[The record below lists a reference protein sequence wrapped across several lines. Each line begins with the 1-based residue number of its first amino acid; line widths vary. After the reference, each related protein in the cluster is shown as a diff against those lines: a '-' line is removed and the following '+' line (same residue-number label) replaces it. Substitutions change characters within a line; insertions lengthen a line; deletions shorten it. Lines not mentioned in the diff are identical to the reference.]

1 LGCSTGGIAATRI
14 LHVLITGAALL
25 TVGCASKPLTPYS
38 EQMPP
43 TVMVTLDGA
52 GVRDL
57 RGQFR
62 AALCPRLST
71 ADPPCDDVLLRF
83 PGEPDAPLPPTST
96 DLARRYRIAFVPGL
110 FAECLD
116 VVARPFSGV
125 MEDLREQGFDTQ
137 FLRVGGRGTVA
148 ANAERLSKAFEALN
162 DDPRP
167 IIVFAYSK
175 GVPDMLEMVV
185 RYPES
190 ARRIVAIVSL
200 AGAVNGSPLAE
211 DLEDLYRAVAARFP
225 MPGCDPG
232 TGEEIRDLRRETRLE
247 WWQRNGRAI
256 NVPVFSIVA
265 VPRPGHVSPVLS
277 TKHDKLAETDP
288 RNDGQLIWYDTIA
301 PRGNLLG
308 YVNADHWTIAIDIR
322 NLVPVI
328 AGVFHDDVPR
338 TALVEAAIEVVD
350 ETLVASDRMR
360 GHAVRQ

>member
-14 LHVLITGAALL
+14 WHVLITGAVLL

-62 AALCPRLST
+62 AALCPKLST

-83 PGEPDAPLPPTST
+83 PGESDGAMMAASR
-96 DLARRYRIAFVPGL
+96 DLTQRYRIVFVPGL

-116 VVARPFSGV
+116 AVARPFGGV
-125 MEDLREQGFDTQ
+125 TDDLRKQGFDVH
-137 FLRVGGRGTVA
+137 FLQVGGRGTVA
-148 ANAERLSKAFEALN
+148 ANAERLSKAFEGL
-162 DDPRP
+162 DGDTRP

-175 GVPDMLEMVV
+175 GLPDTLEMVL
-185 RYPES
+185 RYPEA
-190 ARRIVAIVSL
+190 ARRIVAIVSV
-200 AGAVNGSPLAE
+200 AGAVNGTPLAE
-211 DLEDLYRAVAARFP
+211 DLENLYRTLGAQLP
-225 MPGCDPG
+225 MPGCDSG

-247 WWQRNGRAI
+247 WWQRNGNAI
-256 NVPVFSIVA
+256 SVPVFSIVA

-277 TKHDKLAETDP
+277 TKHATLAEIDP
-288 RNDGQLIWYDTIA
+288 RNDGQLIWYDAIA

-308 YVNADHWTIAIDIR
+308 YVNADHWTITIDFR
-322 NLVPVI
+322 KQLPVI
-328 AGVFHDDVPR
+328 ADVFRDDVPR
-338 TALVEAAIEVVD
+338 TALVEAAIEVVG
-350 ETLVASDRMR
+350 ETLAASGRK
-360 GHAVRQ
+360 